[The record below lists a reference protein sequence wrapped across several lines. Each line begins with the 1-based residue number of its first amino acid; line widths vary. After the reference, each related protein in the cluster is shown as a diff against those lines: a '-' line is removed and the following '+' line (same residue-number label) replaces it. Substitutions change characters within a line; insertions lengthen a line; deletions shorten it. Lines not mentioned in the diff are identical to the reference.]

1 MLPPAENPALPGECP
16 AEETR
21 NMVLR
26 KKDVSQIC
34 DMLSVMA
41 GPLSF
46 SGSDGRALHAS
57 PGFAAGDGCA
67 GADVVVDGRT
77 VGRLAGASG
86 SLAAAAAL
94 FGLYLREIVEKKTMI
109 EHTLQ
114 KYREMSFLAEINKIM
129 SSSVD
134 VSDILCTATARVHEI
149 IRVESCSVMVADS
162 RTGTFVLK
170 AISGRAVN
178 EPLELKTMEGIAG
191 RVLETGLPIIANEPA
206 EHPGFVRT
214 GSVLIYSL
222 LCLPLKV
229 KDSTI
234 GILTLRNKADSVFT
248 SEDEA
253 LLNSMCIVIAEVI
266 ENARLIEE
274 KIRDEKFTAVGQ
286 MAAGIIHDIKN
297 PMTTIKGFAGL
308 LGDLDFTKDER
319 KEYSGMII
327 KEVDRLVGMV
337 EDLLSFT
344 RGFKTRLTLERI
356 GAEEFIGSLI
366 PYIEKDMAARDIAV
380 VRRVDYSGDLLL
392 DVERFKRVVF
402 NIAGNAREELH
413 NGGRFL
419 ILLRPSGPDSEM
431 VFADTGGGIPYDII
445 DSLFE
450 PFVTKGKKSG
460 TGLGLAVT
468 RKIVEEHGGSIRAVN
483 GNYSGVEGFNGANFV
498 ITLPLR

>member
-1 MLPPAENPALPGECP
+1 MLFK
-16 AEETR
+16 
-21 NMVLR
+21 
-26 KKDVSQIC
+26 KKDIKPFC
-34 DMLSVMA
+34 DMMA
-41 GPLSF
+41 HMTGPFSF
-46 SGSDGRALHAS
+46 IGSDGKTLYETPGAALAE
-57 PGFAAGDGCA
+57 AAVLV
-67 GADVVVDGRT
+67 DVIVDGSSA
-77 VGRLAGASG
+77 GRIAGESG
-86 SLAAAAAL
+86 TLDAAASL
-94 FGLYLREIVEKKTMI
+94 LGLYILNISEKKKLVA
-109 EHTLQ
+109 HTLQ

-134 VSDILCTATARVHEI
+134 VSEILSAATARVHEI
-149 IRVESCSVMVADS
+149 IRVETCSVMVADT
-162 RTGTFVLK
+162 RTGKFILK
-170 AISGRAVN
+170 AISGRTVN
-178 EPLELKTMEGIAG
+178 EPLNLNTVDGIAG
-191 RVLETGLPIIANEPA
+191 RVLETGLPIIANSPS
-206 EHPGFVRT
+206 EHPDFIQA
-214 GSVLIYSL
+214 GSVLIFSL

-229 KDSTI
+229 KDTTI
-234 GILTLRNKADSVFT
+234 GILTLRNKADTAFT

-253 LLNSMCIVIAEVI
+253 LLNSMCLVIAEVI

-308 LGDLDFTKDER
+308 LGDMEFAKEER

-344 RGFKTRLTLERI
+344 RGFKTKLALEKI
-356 GAEEFIGSLI
+356 GAESFVDSVI
-366 PYIEKDMAARDIAV
+366 PYIEKDMSARNIAV
-380 VRRVDYSGDLLL
+380 VKKVDYRGDLEM

-419 ILLRPSGPDSEM
+419 LMLRPSGDNVEIVFSDS
-431 VFADTGGGIPYDII
+431 GSGIPFDII

-468 RKIVEEHGGSIRAVN
+468 RRIIEEHGGSIRAIN
-483 GNYSGVEGFNGANFV
+483 GNYSGVEGFSGANFV
-498 ITLPLR
+498 ISMPVI